1 MSGEGPVP
9 REGEGRH
16 PISPRH
22 PQVNCRS
29 CAYHHICGF
38 TENVYWLLQK
48 TQGQVR
54 LFFLC
59 PGCHAQHGS
68 DSAGGREAAAWPSGF
83 PSAYWMPRSRFL
95 RGIPGFQKPPWSFL
109 NADPPRWRG
118 LHGWAGCFPPD
129 LLGPTLSA
137 PYIQVSLKQNDT
149 GTFYRESEVGRL
161 IRERPNGA
169 TFHFK

>member
-109 NADPPRWRG
+109 NADPPRVERAPRLG
-118 LHGWAGCFPPD
+118 RVLPARPARPHPLSTLH
-129 LLGPTLSA
+129 
-137 PYIQVSLKQNDT
+137 T
-149 GTFYRESEVGRL
+149 GEPET
-161 IRERPNGA
+161 
-169 TFHFK
+169 K